1 MRHSEPLR
9 RAGFTLLEVMAAVVV
24 LGLVYVVVARG
35 AMQGLQ
41 TEGDASR
48 RLRASLLADR
58 ILNGMEL
65 SLAQGSAPTLG
76 QTETIEDEFTV
87 VTEVDPFDVATLLE
101 DATLQ
106 GGEPVGSTSELELLK
121 PTRGG
126 TPMVLSI
133 TVRVAWTEGIS
144 EQQVT
149 RDSFAFD
156 LDAATPPLAAI
167 QTQEKLREAQ
177 ERATQRGRR
186 RPGRPAPLR
195 PSDTPGDA
203 EQ

>member
-1 MRHSEPLR
+1 MRHSERLP
-9 RAGFTLLEVMAAVVV
+9 RAGFTLLEVMAAVVI
-24 LGLVYVVVARG
+24 LGLVYVVLARG

-87 VTEVDPFDVATLLE
+87 VTEVNPFDVATLLE
-101 DATLQ
+101 DAT
-106 GGEPVGSTSELELLK
+106 GEPVSSASELELLK

-156 LDAATPPLAAI
+156 LDAATPLLAPI
-167 QTQEKLREAQ
+167 QAQEKLREAQ
-177 ERATQRGRR
+177 ERATQPGRR
-186 RPGRPAPLR
+186 RPGRPAALR
-195 PSDTPGDA
+195 PPDTPGDA

>member
-1 MRHSEPLR
+1 MRHSERLP
-9 RAGFTLLEVMAAVVV
+9 RAGFTLLEVMAAVVI
-24 LGLVYVVVARG
+24 LGLVYVVLARG

-76 QTETIEDEFTV
+76 QTETIEEEFTV
-87 VTEVDPFDVATLLE
+87 VTEVNPFDVATLLE
-101 DATLQ
+101 DAT
-106 GGEPVGSTSELELLK
+106 GEPVSSASELELLK

-156 LDAATPPLAAI
+156 LDAATPLLAPI
-167 QTQEKLREAQ
+167 QAQEKLREAQ

-186 RPGRPAPLR
+186 RPGRPAALR
-195 PSDTPGDA
+195 PPDTPGDA

>member
-1 MRHSEPLR
+1 MRHSERLP
-9 RAGFTLLEVMAAVVV
+9 RAGFTLLEVMAAVVI
-24 LGLVYVVVARG
+24 LGLVYVVLARG

-76 QTETIEDEFTV
+76 QTETIEEEFTV
-87 VTEVDPFDVATLLE
+87 VTEVNPFDVATLLE
-101 DATLQ
+101 DAT
-106 GGEPVGSTSELELLK
+106 GEPVSSASELELLK

-156 LDAATPPLAAI
+156 LDAATPLLAPI
-167 QTQEKLREAQ
+167 QAQEKLREAQ
-177 ERATQRGRR
+177 ERATQPGRR
-186 RPGRPAPLR
+186 RPGRPAALR
-195 PSDTPGDA
+195 PPDTPGDA

>member
-1 MRHSEPLR
+1 MRHSERLP
-9 RAGFTLLEVMAAVVV
+9 RAGFTLLEVMAAVVI
-24 LGLVYVVVARG
+24 LGLVYVVLARG

-76 QTETIEDEFTV
+76 QTETIEEEFTV
-87 VTEVDPFDVATLLE
+87 VTEVNPFDIATLLE
-101 DATLQ
+101 GAALQ
-106 GGEPVGSTSELELLK
+106 GGEPVSSASELELLK
-121 PTRGG
+121 PPRGG

-133 TVRVAWTEGIS
+133 TVWVAWTEGIS

-156 LDAATPPLAAI
+156 LDAATPLLAAI
-167 QTQEKLREAQ
+167 QAQEKLPEAQ
-177 ERATQRGRR
+177 DRAREGRRR
-186 RPGRPAPLR
+186 RPG
-195 PSDTPGDA
+195 TPGDA